1 MVTVNVAVLPTHVIG
16 GVEIE
21 QLGLGLTT
29 KVAWQVVGHPNSS
42 VTVNS

>member
-1 MVTVNVAVLPTHVIG
+1 MLMVNVAGLPTHVIG

-29 KVAWQVVGHPNSS
+29 KLPLQVVTHPN
-42 VTVNS
+42 